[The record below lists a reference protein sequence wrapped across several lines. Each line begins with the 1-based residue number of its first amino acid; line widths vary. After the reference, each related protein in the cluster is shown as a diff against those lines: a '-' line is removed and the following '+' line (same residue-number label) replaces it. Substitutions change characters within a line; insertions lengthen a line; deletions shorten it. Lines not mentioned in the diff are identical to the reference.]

1 LARVS
6 ACCFTDRAIS
16 YHVLV
21 FLGPSTALLHQRR
34 GGNHGRIGPQLVGL
48 ESDGS
53 SVNRDIDLGILA
65 GNLGRIILWEMVTIG
80 CVRVGASDSEEI
92 GFEVCHIADNLS
104 YLLSTD
110 EAEDMATL
118 LDVTHIL
125 RELVVSLWVLSFFKG
140 RATWS
145 RKCFR

>member
-1 LARVS
+1 VS
-6 ACCFTDRAIS
+6 ACCFTDSAIS

-34 GGNHGRIGPQLVGL
+34 RGNHGRIRPELVGL

-53 SVNRDIDLGILA
+53 SVNRYIDLWILA
-65 GNLGRIILWEMVTIG
+65 GNLGGIILGEMVTIG
-80 CVRVGASDSEEI
+80 CIRVGASDSEEI
-92 GFEVCHIADNLS
+92 GFEVGHVADNLS

-110 EAEDMATL
+110 ETKDMATL
-118 LDVTHIL
+118 LHVAHIL

>member
-1 LARVS
+1 VS
-6 ACCFTDRAIS
+6 ACCFTDSAIS

-21 FLGPSTALLHQRR
+21 FLGPPTALLHQRCR
-34 GGNHGRIGPQLVGL
+34 GNHGRIGPQLIGL

-65 GNLGRIILWEMVTIG
+65 GDLRWIILWEMVTIG
-80 CVRVGASDSEEI
+80 SIRVGASDSEEI
-92 GFEVCHIADNLS
+92 RFEVGHVAGNLS

-110 EAEDMATL
+110 KAEDMATL
-118 LDVTHIL
+118 LDVAHIL
-125 RELVVSLWVLSFFKG
+125 RELVISLGVLSFFKG